1 MKRTGTGLTPP
12 RSGEEV
18 RAQKGKQVKRYARRM
33 WNDRSLYLMA
43 LPGIL
48 YFIIFKYVPMYG
60 VIIAFKDYDIFRG
73 IGASPWV
80 GMYNFQKLFTTAAFQ
95 NALRNTVIIGLAKV
109 FIGFPI
115 PVILA
120 LMVNAISCAPYR
132 KLSQTALFLPYFIS
146 WVVISGLMY
155 NIFSPQ
161 SGAFPELLRLFGYK
175 GSIPNILQTPKTFK
189 AVLVISYIWRES
201 GYSVVIYM
209 AAIAGIDSQLYEA
222 ASIDGAGKLRQ
233 IWNITLPSIRTTI
246 IVMLILRMGSILD
259 AGFDQVFVMT
269 NPIVNRTAD
278 IIDTY
283 VYQLGIKEAKYQ
295 FATAAGLFKSLVS
308 VVFILA
314 TNFVAKKIDE
324 ESGLI

>member
-1 MKRTGTGLTPP
+1 MKQTGTSLNPLCSTKSTP
-12 RSGEEV
+12 E
-18 RAQKGKQVKRYARRM
+18 KKREQIKKCARRM
-33 WNDRSLYLMA
+33 WSDRFLYLMA

-48 YFIIFKYVPMYG
+48 YFIIFKYLPMYG
-60 VIIAFKDYDIFRG
+60 VVIAFKDYDIFKG
-73 IGASPWV
+73 IMASPWV
-80 GMYNFQKLFTTAAFQ
+80 GLENFQKLFTTKAFL
-95 NALRNTVIIGLAKV
+95 NALNNTVVIGLAKV

-115 PVILA
+115 PIILA
-120 LMVNAISCAPYR
+120 LMVNEIRWVPYK
-132 KLSQTALFLPYFIS
+132 KLAQTALFLPYFIS
-146 WVVISGLMY
+146 WVVIAGLMY

-161 SGAFPELLRLFGYK
+161 AGAFPELLKIFGYT
-175 GSIPNILQTPKTFK
+175 GTIPNILQTPGTFK

-222 ASIDGAGKLRQ
+222 ARIDGASKMRQ
-233 IWNITLPSIRTTI
+233 IWNITLPAIRSTI

-283 VYQLGIKEAKYQ
+283 VYQLGIKEAKYH

-308 VVFILA
+308 VVFILI
-314 TNFVAKKIDE
+314 TNHIAKKIDD